1 MAEETKNCCCSQRR
15 KVRERTEEEALLQ
28 RLSRIEGQVRGV
40 RGMVE
45 NSAYCTDILTQV
57 SAIQS
62 ALNAF
67 NRELLARH
75 IRTCVVTDIQKGDLE
90 EFEMT
95 TIKVPDMMCE
105 NCVKRIT
112 NALTAAELT
121 FRVDLAAKNVTIDGC
136 ENCVKTAVSELED
149 LGFTPE
155 VQG

>member
-75 IRTCVVTDIQKGDLE
+75 IRTCVVTD
-90 EFEMT
+90 
-95 TIKVPDMMCE
+95 
-105 NCVKRIT
+105 NSS
-112 NALTAAELT
+112 N
-121 FRVDLAAKNVTIDGC
+121 RVRQRHSHTVFGVCKC
-136 ENCVKTAVSELED
+136 RKCKTS
-149 LGFTPE
+149 
-155 VQG
+155 